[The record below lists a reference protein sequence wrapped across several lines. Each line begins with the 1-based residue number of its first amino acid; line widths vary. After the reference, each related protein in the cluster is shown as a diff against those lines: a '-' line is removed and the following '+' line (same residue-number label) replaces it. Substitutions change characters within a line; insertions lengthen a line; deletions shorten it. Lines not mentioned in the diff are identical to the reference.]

1 MIIHSLKYKSDFMTD
16 KSFKNWA
23 SMSDKA
29 IAEYIGAFVKHQRL
43 EQNKTQDE
51 LASAA
56 GISRSTL
63 SLLERGETVM
73 VSTLIQVLRVLDQ
86 LSVLSAFEVRE
97 TISPLALA
105 KLQKEKRQRARG
117 KSKNEEDNSADLNW

>member
-1 MIIHSLKYKSDFMTD
+1 MTD
-16 KSFKNWA
+16 KSFKVWA

-29 IAEYIGAFVKHQRL
+29 LAEYIGTFVKHHRM

-51 LASAA
+51 LATAA

-63 SLLERGETVM
+63 SLLERGETVT
-73 VSTLIQVLRVLDQ
+73 VTTLIQVLRVLDQ

-117 KSKNEEDNSADLNW
+117 KSKNEDDNSADASW

>member
-1 MIIHSLKYKSDFMTD
+1 MVIHALKVIINLMND
-16 KSFKNWA
+16 KPYMDWA

-29 IAEYIGAFVKHQRL
+29 LIEYIGAFLRHHRM

-51 LASAA
+51 LSTAA

-63 SLLERGETVM
+63 SLLERGETVTIN
-73 VSTLIQVLRVLDQ
+73 TLIQVLRVLDQ
-86 LSVLSAFEVRE
+86 LSVLQAFEVRE

-105 KLQKEKRQRARG
+105 KLQKEKRQRARS
-117 KSKNEEDNSADLNW
+117 KSGNAQNKQQTDW

>member
-1 MIIHSLKYKSDFMTD
+1 MTD
-16 KSFKNWA
+16 SSFTNWV

-29 IAEYIGAFVKHQRL
+29 LSKQIGAFVRHHRMA
-43 EQNKTQDE
+43 QNKTQDE

-63 SLLERGETVM
+63 SLMERGETTTVT
-73 VSTLIQVLRVLDQ
+73 TLIQVLRMLDQ
-86 LSVLSAFEVRE
+86 LQVLSVFEVRE

-105 KLQKEKRQRARG
+105 KLQKQKRQRARNKQG
-117 KSKNEEDNSADLNW
+117 KTEKKAETDW